1 MKTFQYLAG
10 SVLSFLAPLQG
21 LLLAVGFAII
31 LDTFTGIFK
40 AIKLGGWSTLKS
52 RRLSDI
58 AAKVLLYNT
67 AVLSVYI
74 IDHFLLSGFMKHWF
88 SADYLF
94 TKIIALVLVVIELTS
109 VKENFEA
116 VYRKDL
122 WKLLKSII
130 SRTKEITSDI
140 SDLKP

>member
-74 IDHFLLSGFMKHWF
+74 IDLSLIH
-88 SADYLF
+88 
-94 TKIIALVLVVIELTS
+94 I
-109 VKENFEA
+109 
-116 VYRKDL
+116 
-122 WKLLKSII
+122 
-130 SRTKEITSDI
+130 
-140 SDLKP
+140 